1 MRSPTEVER
10 LAVFLAAMA
19 AMRLLLG
26 RMQPTQKR
34 PSGELVKIRAAR
46 VFINGQDVTN
56 DPRYVVTDPYRAR
69 YGADNAT
76 EN

>member
-1 MRSPTEVER
+1 MRPPTELER

-19 AMRLLLG
+19 AMRLLLE
-26 RMQPTQKR
+26 RTQPTQKR

-56 DPRYVVTDPYRAR
+56 DPRYVITDPYRAR
-69 YGADNAT
+69 YGADNPGA
-76 EN
+76 N